1 MHTNISDMS
10 TGEQWYFYRFSWF
23 SIIGIMLI
31 GLVISAMGILGIQY
45 ELNAMPAEATP
56 SEMVQR
62 FEWVLVLPAVSP
74 LFMLITWPSICVAL
88 KGQGFM
94 VWSEDDITL
103 WTGFFSPKQVTIPF
117 SEIKSVK
124 VRAYGNRSLSEYLLG
139 FRTEQKSYSVSR
151 SFFRS
156 RSQFNEVAEA
166 LIAGAALNKRHES
179 SWAKDTSLIRLVR
192 WLPDGI

>member
-10 TGEQWYFYRFSWF
+10 TGEQRYFYRFSWF
-23 SIIGIMLI
+23 SIIGFMLI
-31 GLVISAMGILGIQY
+31 GLIISAMGILGIQY
-45 ELNAMPAEATP
+45 ELSAMPAEPTF

-62 FEWVLVLPAVSP
+62 FEWALVLPAVLP

-88 KGQGFM
+88 KGQGYM
-94 VWSEDDITL
+94 VLSEHSITL

-117 SEIKSVK
+117 SEIKLVK
-124 VRAYGNRSLSEYLLG
+124 VRIFRHRSLSEYLLS

-156 RSQFNEVAEA
+156 RAQFDEVAEA
-166 LIAGAALNKRHES
+166 LISAAALNQRHES
-179 SWAKDTSLIRLVR
+179 S
-192 WLPDGI
+192 